1 MEELIDEALVVEYIN
16 GVEDIQN
23 AENVND
29 LIDVLNDDNQVLNTI
44 DSILYVANEEAIEL
58 ASE

>member
-1 MEELIDEALVVEYIN
+1 MVIDDLLVNDFVNEVEN
-16 GVEDIQN
+16 KQD

-44 DSILYVANEEAIEL
+44 DQILYVDNEEAIEL
-58 ASE
+58 ASD